1 MAYAIANG
9 DFIECQFV
17 YQYNG
22 QTFRN
27 VFHFRKSTGP
37 SISDGASFL
46 QSLISYLDVT
56 WWDNLR
62 ANLSTEL
69 TLRYITAQVVNPFRY
84 RLEKAPPTNA
94 TGSLSV
100 EATPPSSTVNVQR
113 WAQRSGRK
121 YQGRI
126 YIPGLPRDA
135 QLLGVLKPDPLDALS
150 TFAAL
155 IVLPITIAGSQLDQY
170 LNTTGTD
177 VLLQQVIGTAVD
189 PVLRSQRRREI
200 GKGE

>member
-1 MAYAIANG
+1 MSYAIATG

-17 YQYNG
+17 YEYNA

-27 VFHFRKSTGP
+27 VFHFRKDTGS
-37 SISDGASFL
+37 SIADGASFL

-62 ANLSTEL
+62 GNLSTEL
-69 TLRYITAQVVNPFRY
+69 TLRNITAQVVAPFRY
-84 RLEKAPPTNA
+84 RLEKAAPTNP

-121 YQGRI
+121 FQGRI
-126 YIPGLPRDA
+126 YIPGLPRDS
-135 QLLGVLKPDPLDALS
+135 QLKGVLKDDPRDALA

-155 IVLPITIAGSQLDQY
+155 IVLPITIAGSQLNQY
-170 LNTTGTD
+170 LNYTGVD
-177 VLLQQVIGTAVD
+177 VGLQQVIGTAVD
-189 PVLRSQRRREI
+189 PILRSQRRREI